1 MPGMIPY
8 TTTEALCNA
17 TLSYALDI
25 ANKGFREAVR
35 FDEVLAKGLKVY
47 DGRVANKFVAESL
60 GLKYTSF
67 RS

>member
-1 MPGMIPY
+1 MTVMIPH
-8 TTTEALCNA
+8 TTTEALCNT

-35 FDEVLAKGLKVY
+35 FDDVLAKGTNVY

-60 GLKYTSF
+60 GLKYIPF